1 MSRRAQIAAA
11 KKLTEA
17 NDYDDEDD
25 VTSNVTSNVT
35 TASPVPH
42 NNAALPPASPTAKES
57 TIY

>member
-25 VTSNVTSNVT
+25 VTSNVT